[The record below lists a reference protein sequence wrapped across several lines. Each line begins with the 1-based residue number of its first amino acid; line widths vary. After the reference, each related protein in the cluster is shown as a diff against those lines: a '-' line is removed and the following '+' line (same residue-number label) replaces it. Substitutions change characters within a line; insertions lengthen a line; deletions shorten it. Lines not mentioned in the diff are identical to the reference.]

1 MSLARGEP
9 PDDHLLVRYLIG
21 SLPDDEAE
29 RLDELSITSDDVA
42 MRLRALEHDLVDAYV
57 KGELSGE
64 TLDLFRSHYLSSPAK
79 RERVRFAQT
88 LLAYRTA
95 PAAAS
100 TTAATSIPRRSA
112 WPRAVPLW
120 ALAAAALLFLAAS
133 GYLLTDNVRLQ
144 REIGESRH
152 ARAAAD
158 ERERQLQQQLADQQA
173 ANSEAAR
180 ELARARDALAQR
192 GAAGR
197 PQSSGG
203 GVLSFVLLPMTRGA
217 NDLPTISIPRGTAA
231 VTLRPTLDV
240 DEYPRYQIALIDP
253 AANRI
258 VSRAANLRA
267 TSSGGTKSLSI
278 IVAANLLKP
287 QVYRIDVSGVP
298 ASGAAELIA
307 SYSFAVAIR

>member
-1 MSLARGEP
+1 
-9 PDDHLLVRYLIG
+9 LLV
-21 SLPDDEAE
+21 
-29 RLDELSITSDDVA
+29 
-42 MRLRALEHDLVDAYV
+42 
-57 KGELSGE
+57 
-64 TLDLFRSHYLSSPAK
+64 
-79 RERVRFAQT
+79 
-88 LLAYRTA
+88 
-95 PAAAS
+95 
-100 TTAATSIPRRSA
+100 
-112 WPRAVPLW
+112 
-120 ALAAAALLFLAAS
+120 LAAS

-144 REIGESRH
+144 REIEESRH

-158 ERERQLQQQLADQQA
+158 EREGQLQRQLADQQA

-217 NDLPTISIPRGTAA
+217 NDLPTISMPRGTVA

-240 DEYPRYQIALIDP
+240 DDYPRFQIALIDP
-253 AANRI
+253 AANWI

-278 IVAANLLKP
+278 TVAANLLKP